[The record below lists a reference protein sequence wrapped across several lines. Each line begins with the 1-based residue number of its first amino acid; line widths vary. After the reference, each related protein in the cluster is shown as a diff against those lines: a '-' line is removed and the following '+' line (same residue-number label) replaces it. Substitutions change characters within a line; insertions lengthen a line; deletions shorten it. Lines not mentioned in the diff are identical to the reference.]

1 MMRLTRLNYILTA
14 IAFISFFLP
23 PVWAEAQV
31 LTEIKLIHATT
42 TGPEQFDSRLKP
54 ILHELKS
61 VFKYTSYKLL
71 KEQLFDLHFN
81 EEGRVS
87 LPGNRTLLVL
97 PSDTDGKR
105 IRYKINIQKNNHS
118 IFQTQVMLKNNS
130 SITIGGPELDS
141 GALLINISGALQ

>member
-14 IAFISFFLP
+14 LAFISFFLP
-23 PVWAEAQV
+23 TVSAEAQV
-31 LTEIKLIHATT
+31 LTDIKVIHATI
-42 TGPEQFDSRLKP
+42 GPERFDSRLKP

-71 KEQLFDLHFN
+71 KEQRFDLHFN
-81 EEGRVS
+81 QEGRVS

-97 PSDTDGKR
+97 PSDTDGNR
-105 IRYKINIQKNNHS
+105 IGYHITIQKNNHF
-118 IFQTQVMLKNNS
+118 IFQTQVLLKNNS

-141 GALLINISGALQ
+141 GALLINISGQLQ

>member
-1 MMRLTRLNYILTA
+1 MMHLTRLHYILA
-14 IAFISFFLP
+14 AVVFISFFLP

-31 LTEIKLIHATT
+31 LTDIKVIHATI
-42 TGPEQFDSRLKP
+42 GPEQFDSRLKS

-71 KEQLFDLHFN
+71 KEQRFDLHFN
-81 EEGRVS
+81 QEGRVS
-87 LPGNRTLLVL
+87 LPGNRTLLIL
-97 PSDTDGKR
+97 PSDTDGNR
-105 IRYKINIQKNNHS
+105 IGYHITIQKSSHL
-118 IFQTQVMLKNNS
+118 IFQTQVLLKNNS